1 MKEENI
7 YHNLYSLIPSL
18 KKPLYEKD
26 EKNLKDVVDTFVAIL
41 KRNNKD
47 REYDGKIKDILD
59 EFEKWKKDPAAYNR
73 YHNIAGAFD
82 KENEEVFNMVNNRSI
97 KPRKQDEAIN
107 EKQKSK
113 KINKVKF
120 NRKKLKKIWK
130 T

>member
-59 EFEKWKKDPAAYNR
+59 
-73 YHNIAGAFD
+73 
-82 KENEEVFNMVNNRSI
+82 
-97 KPRKQDEAIN
+97 
-107 EKQKSK
+107 
-113 KINKVKF
+113 
-120 NRKKLKKIWK
+120 
-130 T
+130 